1 MDDQPTGATTETAPI
16 KAVSEK
22 WRPSFGDIV
31 TVLALVAAIIMWF
44 APPNWEIGI
53 PVIIVSIALVAI
65 TALRHTSHPFVRGTA
80 AVMVVALLVAVV
92 SQPIWESFHKD
103 YPNVA
108 FRLPISFGGSEQRNQ
123 TLSGPPDMPP
133 INLPGPPLS
142 KFGKVLY
149 FCQFPPKVT
158 GIDRESAKAAIRR
171 NLEIFGNETGLT
183 MVLSDIAYGI
193 RYDVTAK
200 DLEGALRMNG
210 LNRVTIQIEVASNG
224 LFVTLG
230 AMMTG
235 PLALLQ
241 EMGIERGSDTDKAYQ
256 KTVETIVGVS
266 EGKCRLL

>member
-1 MDDQPTGATTETAPI
+1 MVDEPAETVTAAAPKAAISDQ
-16 KAVSEK
+16 

-31 TVLALVAAIIMWF
+31 TVLALVAAIVMWL

-53 PVIIVSIALVAI
+53 PVVFASIVLVAF
-65 TALRHTSHPFVRGTA
+65 TALRHKSHPFIRGGLA
-80 AVMVVALLVAVV
+80 IAVVALLVAVACR
-92 SQPIWESFHKD
+92 PIWDSFHKD

-108 FRLPISFGGSEQRNQ
+108 FHSPITFGAPEQPTAPAN
-123 TLSGPPDMPP
+123 PPDMPP

-171 NLEIFGNETGLT
+171 NLEIFGNNTGLT

-230 AMMTG
+230 AMITG

-241 EMGIERGSDTDKAYQ
+241 EMGIERGSDTDKLYQ